1 MDANT
6 AQRRGEMGLSI
17 FFQGNDGGRPGGGGD
32 IHPPPQKHYSPIY
45 CDSSGIGDVYGGVAV
60 TGRAGVKDM
69 VGSGMIGLGGRAGKR
84 EGDRGRE
91 SDVRVVICRRDKGIS
106 RKY

>member
-1 MDANT
+1 M
-6 AQRRGEMGLSI
+6 
-17 FFQGNDGGRPGGGGD
+17 
-32 IHPPPQKHYSPIY
+32 
-45 CDSSGIGDVYGGVAV
+45 

-91 SDVRVVICRRDKGIS
+91 SDVRVVICRRDKGLS